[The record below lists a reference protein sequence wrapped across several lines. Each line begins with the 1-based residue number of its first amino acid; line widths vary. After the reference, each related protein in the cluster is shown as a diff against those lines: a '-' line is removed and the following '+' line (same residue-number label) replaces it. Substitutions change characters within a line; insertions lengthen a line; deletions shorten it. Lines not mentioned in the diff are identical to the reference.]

1 MAYTMLGIHYI
12 MPKTFYAYLTF
23 MVSLITIFSIYVAP
37 YMHINDITWM
47 PTPVMY
53 WYVYTAKLEVQKI
66 VSRHICYTN

>member
-37 YMHINDITWM
+37 CMHINAITCM
-47 PTPVMY
+47 DANTSHVL
-53 WYVYTAKLEVQKI
+53 VCL
-66 VSRHICYTN
+66 HC